1 MKIGQAITIF
11 GLIMIFSGI
20 VLFYSIPADPD
31 LEDPIRMIKHGGTFI
46 GLMGIGIIMAG
57 ILLHLM
63 GREEPPIQESFDV

>member
-1 MKIGQAITIF
+1 MKISQAIIIF

-20 VLFYSIPADPD
+20 VLFYSIPADPE
-31 LEDPIRMIKHGGTFI
+31 LEDSIRIIKHGGTFI

-63 GREEPPIQESFDV
+63 GREDPQIQEGLDV